1 MFKGDN
7 VTLAHHN
14 FSRLMV
20 EFKPLSYRVHKEV
33 HLGSITK
40 ANVGGKVA
48 ANLSMNA
55 LDVGACTW
63 LPDASSRW
71 PGRGENKA
79 HGCFDRVTKS
89 TKTRKQKKKESSLT
103 AQGTRSTGPLRHS
116 TLHQIWEVSPES
128 GWWFNISGNT
138 RWNGV
143 QKRGGKII
151 YIYIILPPC
160 RIGSC
165 YLNTGHSW
173 IFPPWRSSPIG
184 GFALMYHLVHVE
196 INISSFSGNGTDVC
210 RNASLQSEVPK
221 LAKKKKSK
229 SSFCSVATFWETVFQ
244 LHTTEYKF
252 ENLTLLHHDE

>member
-89 TKTRKQKKKESSLT
+89 TKTRKQKK
-103 AQGTRSTGPLRHS
+103 GNFPDCTRYWINRATETQH
-116 TLHQIWEVSPES
+116 TLHQFWEVSPRMRLVVQCQQQDSLKWGS
-128 GWWFNISGNT
+128 GE
-138 RWNGV
+138 
-143 QKRGGKII
+143 GGQNYICII
-151 YIYIILPPC
+151 TMQNRELLFKYRIL
-160 RIGSC
+160 
-165 YLNTGHSW
+165 L
-173 IFPPWRSSPIG
+173 
-184 GFALMYHLVHVE
+184 GFSTL
-196 INISSFSGNGTDVC
+196 
-210 RNASLQSEVPK
+210 
-221 LAKKKKSK
+221 K
-229 SSFCSVATFWETVFQ
+229 SSSI
-244 LHTTEYKF
+244 
-252 ENLTLLHHDE
+252 DG

>member
-89 TKTRKQKKKESSLT
+89 TKTRKQKKRKLPWLHEASDQQGHWDTAHSAPDLEGES
-103 AQGTRSTGPLRHS
+103 QKQTGGS
-116 TLHQIWEVSPES
+116 
-128 GWWFNISGNT
+128 ISAARLIEMGF
-138 RWNGV
+138 R
-143 QKRGGKII
+143 RGGQN
-151 YIYIILPPC
+151 YISIILPSC

-165 YLNTGHSW
+165 CWNTVYSW
-173 IFPPWRSSPIG
+173 GIPPWRNSSIR
-184 GFALMYHLVHVE
+184 GFALMYHLVHVG
-196 INISSFSGNGTDVC
+196 INTDSFSGAGTDAC
-210 RNASLQSEVPK
+210 RNASLQ
-221 LAKKKKSK
+221 
-229 SSFCSVATFWETVFQ
+229 
-244 LHTTEYKF
+244 
-252 ENLTLLHHDE
+252 

>member
-151 YIYIILPPC
+151 YIYNITTMQNRELLFKY
-160 RIGSC
+160 RTFLDFST
-165 YLNTGHSW
+165 LEK
-173 IFPPWRSSPIG
+173 FPHRR
-184 GFALMYHLVHVE
+184 LCTDV
-196 INISSFSGNGTDVC
+196 SFSTCGN
-210 RNASLQSEVPK
+210 QYK
-221 LAKKKKSK
+221 L
-229 SSFCSVATFWETVFQ
+229 FLWEWDWC
-244 LHTTEYKF
+244 L
-252 ENLTLLHHDE
+252 